1 MSKHLIRVIINGEE
15 QEVEVP
21 ARRLLVAM
29 LRDDLNMT
37 GTKRGCETGIC
48 GVCTVH
54 LDGKP
59 VKSCLALAVQAD
71 GRALTTIEGMCGPDK
86 ALHPIQKAFLE
97 HGGLQCGYCTPGFI
111 MATSAFLAENPSP
124 TEKEVRVALS
134 GNLCRCTG
142 YVGIV
147 ESVMAAALAIAEKS
161 KGVQE

>member
-1 MSKHLIRVIINGEE
+1 MSKHLIRVVINGEA

-21 ARRLLVAM
+21 ARRLLASM

-37 GTKRGCETGIC
+37 GTKRGCDTGIC
-48 GVCTVH
+48 GACTVH

-71 GRALTTIEGMCGPDK
+71 GHALTTIEGLCGPDK
-86 ALHPIQKAFLE
+86 SLHSIQKAFLE

-111 MATSAFLAENPSP
+111 MATSALLAENPSP

-142 YVGIV
+142 YVSIV
-147 ESVMAAALAIAEKS
+147 ESVMAAARAIAEETIRTR
-161 KGVQE
+161 Q